1 MEEKERYELINYLN
15 TKDRFLDNEQ
25 CLNIDSFEA
34 VRTLNQQNKENQ
46 QLKQQLAEKEK
57 RCEICGS
64 KMILGELGYYCNNDE
79 LHPIYQTP
87 NEAKSDYEKI
97 TLLKQDYDAMVER
110 EELLRQQLAE
120 KEKEIDN
127 LYDRLNSKQ
136 NFYEMSLEKDYKEYL
151 SRLDKLEKQCDKDKI
166 SFTIGELEKVKS
178 AFGLINSKL
187 DKVETIKEY
196 IHYIDHQINELK
208 EMK

>member
-1 MEEKERYELINYLN
+1 MEEKQRYRFFETAIQDTEYQN
-15 TKDRFLDNEQ
+15 TDVPQSLMDKTLCCIRLNEQ
-25 CLNIDSFEA
+25 DARIKELEE
-34 VRTLNQQNKENQ
+34 ENQ

-57 RCEICGS
+57 GR
-64 KMILGELGYYCNNDE
+64 ELDNSFWKQECDS
-79 LHPIYQTP
+79 LQKTLV
-87 NEAKSDYEKI
+87 EK
-97 TLLKQDYDAMVER
+97 D
-110 EELLRQQLAE
+110 
-120 KEKEIDN
+120 KEIDN

-136 NFYEMSLEKDYKEYL
+136 KFYEMSLEKDYKEYL

-187 DKVETIKEY
+187 DKVETIKEH

-208 EMK
+208 ELK

>member
-1 MEEKERYELINYLN
+1 MIGKCDVCGREVFSCTFVNGMKFCAKCYQETFGETDKDRKLANLEAKLAEYEKFMKDNEWNSIEEMQETLNKCEKEYFDI
-15 TKDRFLDNEQ
+15 
-25 CLNIDSFEA
+25 
-34 VRTLNQQNKENQ
+34 QN
-46 QLKQQLAEKEK
+46 QLAEKEK
-57 RCEICGS
+57 
-64 KMILGELGYYCNNDE
+64 
-79 LHPIYQTP
+79 
-87 NEAKSDYEKI
+87 
-97 TLLKQDYDAMVER
+97 ER
-110 EELLRQQLAE
+110 ELDNSFWKQECDSLQNTLVE

-136 NFYEMSLEKDYKEYL
+136 KFYEMSLEKDYKEYL
-151 SRLDKLEKQCDKDKI
+151 SRLDKLEKQCDKDKS
-166 SFTIGELEKVKS
+166 SFTIEQLEKVKS